1 MPTERRRTSEKT
13 MECQNHYIASGKSLG
28 KEKLRKDEANKKLAR
43 TAKLVT
49 RIRTVFYG
57 PIFLLLISPPS
68 TPAKRQK

>member
-28 KEKLRKDEANKKLAR
+28 KEKLRKDEANKKLVR

-49 RIRTVFYG
+49 RIMTVFYG
-57 PIFLLLISPPS
+57 PIFLLLIFPPP
-68 TPAKRQK
+68 TPEKRQK